1 MLALKG
7 IILKLIWWAVIW
19 PFRSRASL
27 ETVILSYAN
36 VSMPVIALL
45 CMVAAE

>member
-19 PFRSRASL
+19 LFRSRASL
-27 ETVILSYAN
+27 KAEILSYAN

-45 CMVAAE
+45 CRVGAE